1 MFRKFWFRMPINNK
15 VRSFA
20 VMVFL
25 MIVVATCFNLYIMR
39 FSVSDFGNI
48 LDENLR
54 VQRLLDAI
62 EAEDSALHAHMEER
76 SDRSRQGLLSAIEET
91 EYSIRNLPSEYSA
104 IGAERYACTWN
115 IRNAYGHYEKQRD
128 TVLAEDP
135 GSEDHIRKLYEVYS
149 MQRYLS
155 GYARRLLQQTV
166 VSGSND
172 YTSRVPALR
181 RMPFVLLNV
190 TLLIMIAILSVSRLM
205 TASIA
210 EPVRALS
217 EEARRIAANDFSGG
231 DVELENQDEIG
242 DLGTTFNLM
251 KHATEDYINTL
262 KEKNQMAELLHQE
275 QMDRLATEQLLE
287 QNRME
292 LLKSQINPHF
302 LFNTLNM
309 IGSMAELEDAETT
322 EKMTQALA
330 ALFRYNLSTKEQI
343 VPLSTELQIVSEY
356 MYLQKMRFGSRVNYE
371 VDVPGDPDR
380 IRIPSFTLQP
390 LVENAV
396 VHGISKK
403 EQGGTVSVKAEH
415 LAAEKGMDRIR
426 LTIRDDGLGMS
437 RERLAQLME
446 RLEATDG
453 QQDAAAGSVSAAGLG
468 IGLGNI
474 YKRVRSLYPEGT
486 FEIRSEEDR
495 GTSILITIPNREEE

>member
-1 MFRKFWFRMPINNK
+1 MFRKFWYQMPINNK

-25 MIVVATCFNLYIMR
+25 MIIVATCFNLYIMR
-39 FSVSDFGNI
+39 FSMSDFGNI

-62 EAEDSALHAHMEER
+62 ESEDSALHTHMEEH
-76 SDRSRQGLLSAIEET
+76 SDRSRQALLKPIEET
-91 EYSIRNLPSEYSA
+91 EYSIRNLPFGYAA
-104 IGAERYACTWN
+104 IGAERCACTWN
-115 IRNAYGHYEKQRD
+115 IQNAYGHYEAQRD
-128 TVLAEDP
+128 EVLAEEP

-166 VSGSND
+166 VSGSRT
-172 YTSRVPALR
+172 YTNKVPALR
-181 RMPFVLLNV
+181 RMPFLLLNV
-190 TLLIMIAILSVSRLM
+190 TLAIMIVILSFSRLM

-210 EPVRALS
+210 EPVRELS

-231 DVELENQDEIG
+231 DVELENRDEIG

-330 ALFRYNLSTKEQI
+330 ALFRYNLSTKDQI
-343 VPLSTELQIVSEY
+343 VPLAMELQVVSEY
-356 MYLQKMRFGSRVNYE
+356 MYLQRR
-371 VDVPGDPDR
+371 R
-380 IRIPSFTLQP
+380 
-390 LVENAV
+390 
-396 VHGISKK
+396 KK
-403 EQGGTVSVKAEH
+403 HDKS
-415 LAAEKGMDRIR
+415 
-426 LTIRDDGLGMS
+426 
-437 RERLAQLME
+437 
-446 RLEATDG
+446 
-453 QQDAAAGSVSAAGLG
+453 
-468 IGLGNI
+468 
-474 YKRVRSLYPEGT
+474 SL
-486 FEIRSEEDR
+486 
-495 GTSILITIPNREEE
+495 

>member
-1 MFRKFWFRMPINNK
+1 MFRKFWYQMPINNK

-25 MIVVATCFNLYIMR
+25 MIIVATCFNLYIMR
-39 FSVSDFGNI
+39 FSMSDFGNI

-62 EAEDSALHAHMEER
+62 ESEDSALHTHMEEH
-76 SDRSRQGLLSAIEET
+76 SDRSRQALLKPIEET
-91 EYSIRNLPSEYSA
+91 EYSIRNLPFGYAA
-104 IGAERYACTWN
+104 IGAERCACTWN
-115 IRNAYGHYEKQRD
+115 IQNAYGHYEAQRD
-128 TVLAEDP
+128 EVLAEEP

-166 VSGSND
+166 VSGSRT
-172 YTSRVPALR
+172 YTNKVPALR
-181 RMPFVLLNV
+181 RMPFLLLNV
-190 TLLIMIAILSVSRLM
+190 TLVIMIVILSFSRLM

-210 EPVRALS
+210 EPVRELS

-231 DVELENQDEIG
+231 DVELENRDEIG

-330 ALFRYNLSTKEQI
+330 ALFRYNLSTKDQI
-343 VPLSTELQIVSEY
+343 VPLAMELQVVSEY
-356 MYLQKMRFGSRVNYE
+356 MYLQKMRFGNRVNYE
-371 VDVPGDPDR
+371 VDVPADADR
-380 IRIPSFTLQP
+380 ICIPSFTLQP

-415 LAAEKGMDRIR
+415 LAPENGTDRIL

-437 RERLAQLME
+437 SERLAQLKV
-446 RLEATDG
+446 RLEGTDG
-453 QQDAAAGSVSAAGLG
+453 QPAAEENSSAAGLG

-474 YKRVRSLYPEGT
+474 YKRVRNLYPDGT
-486 FEIRSEEDR
+486 FEIWSEEGC
-495 GTSILITIPNREEE
+495 GTAILITIPNREEE

>member
-39 FSVSDFGNI
+39 FSMSDFGNI

-54 VQRLLDAI
+54 AQRLLDAI
-62 EAEDSALHAHMEER
+62 ESEDSALHAHMEEH
-76 SDRSRQGLLSAIEET
+76 SDRSMQGLLNAIEET
-91 EYSIRNLPSEYSA
+91 EYSIRNLPFKYDA

-115 IRNAYGHYEKQRD
+115 LRNAYEYYEKQRD
-128 TVLAEDP
+128 AVLAEEP
-135 GSEDHIRKLYEVYS
+135 GSEDHIRRLYEVYS

-166 VSGSND
+166 VSGSRT
-172 YTSRVPALR
+172 YTNRVPALR
-181 RMPFVLLNV
+181 RMPFLLLNV
-190 TLLIMIAILSVSRLM
+190 TLLVMIVILSASRLM

-210 EPVRALS
+210 VPVQTLS

-242 DLGTTFNLM
+242 DLGLTFNLM
-251 KHATEDYINTL
+251 KHAMEDYINTL

-343 VPLSTELQIVSEY
+343 VPLTMELQIVSEY

-371 VDVPGDPDR
+371 VDVPGDTDR

-396 VHGISKK
+396 IHGISKM
-403 EQGGTVSVKAEH
+403 EQGGTVLVKAEH
-415 LAAEKGMDRIR
+415 LAPENGTDRIR
-426 LTIRDDGLGMS
+426 LTIRDDGLGMT
-437 RERLAQLME
+437 RKHLAELMT
-446 RLEATDG
+446 RLEGTG
-453 QQDAAAGSVSAAGLG
+453 GEQGAAEGSVSAAGLG

-474 YKRVRSLYPEGT
+474 YKRGRNLYPDGT
-486 FEIRSEEDR
+486 FEIQSAEGC

>member
-1 MFRKFWFRMPINNK
+1 MFRKFWFQMPINNK

-39 FSVSDFGNI
+39 FSMSDFGNI

-54 VQRLLDAI
+54 VQRVLDAI
-62 EAEDSALHAHMEER
+62 ESEDSALHAYMEEG
-76 SDRSRQGLLSAIEET
+76 SDQSRQGLMNAVEET
-91 EYSIRNLPSEYSA
+91 EYSIRNLPFEYTA
-104 IGAERYACTWN
+104 IGADRYACTWN
-115 IRNAYGHYEKQRD
+115 IRNAYEHYKKERD
-128 TVLAEDP
+128 AVLAEDP

-149 MQRYLS
+149 MQRYIS

-166 VSGSND
+166 VAGSGA
-172 YTSRVPALR
+172 YTNRLPALR
-181 RMPFVLLNV
+181 RMPFLLLNV
-190 TLLIMIAILSVSRLM
+190 TLFIMIVILSVSRLM
-205 TASIA
+205 TSSIA
-210 EPVRALS
+210 VPVQTLS
-217 EEARRIAANDFSGG
+217 EEARRIAAYDFSGG
-231 DVELENQDEIG
+231 DVELENRDEIG
-242 DLGTTFNLM
+242 DLGTTFNMM
-251 KHATEDYINTL
+251 KHAMEDYINTL
-262 KEKNQMAELLHQE
+262 KENNQMAELLHQE

-330 ALFRYNLSTKEQI
+330 ALFRYNLSTKDQI
-343 VPLSTELQIVSEY
+343 VPLAMELQVVSEY
-356 MYLQKMRFGSRVNYE
+356 MYLQKMRFGNRVNYE
-371 VDVPGDPDR
+371 VDVPADADR
-380 IRIPSFTLQP
+380 ICIPSFTLQP

-415 LAAEKGMDRIR
+415 LAPENGTDRIL

-437 RERLAQLME
+437 SERLAQLKV
-446 RLEATDG
+446 RLEGTDG
-453 QQDAAAGSVSAAGLG
+453 QPAAEENSSAAGLG

-474 YKRVRSLYPEGT
+474 YKRVRNLYPDGT
-486 FEIRSEEDR
+486 FEIWSEEGR
-495 GTSILITIPNREEE
+495 GTAILITIPNREEE